1 MHSPELEEDS
11 CTTYIAVKL
20 LRKEVLLLSAG
31 VNETFFLS
39 HLLLNKRLL
48 ILMLIFSITIF

>member
-31 VNETFFLS
+31 VNETFF
-39 HLLLNKRLL
+39 
-48 ILMLIFSITIF
+48 IFPEPPPS

>member
-1 MHSPELEEDS
+1 MHSAELEEDS

-31 VNETFFLS
+31 VNETFF
-39 HLLLNKRLL
+39 
-48 ILMLIFSITIF
+48 IFPEPPPS